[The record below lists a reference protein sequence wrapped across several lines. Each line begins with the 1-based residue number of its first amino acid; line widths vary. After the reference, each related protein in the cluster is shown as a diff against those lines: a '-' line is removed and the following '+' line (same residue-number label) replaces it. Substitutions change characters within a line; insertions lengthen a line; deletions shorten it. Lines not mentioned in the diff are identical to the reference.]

1 MEVKKAIK
9 RVVALAAGATMMGAT
24 IFSALAAADL
34 ANYPAPFVK
43 DGKFDAFIVVGDKAA
58 AEDVVG
64 AVDIGASLQFEM
76 KKESMVSVGAE
87 NVLVSEGVKIKG
99 TGSEVLNYNETLGQV
114 RTTPLDNEDLPV
126 MLAEGRYVESEGA
139 TDNDET
145 YTQELWLAN
154 SSVINSPG
162 LGENAK
168 VLHDQPEDMSHDD
181 YLELQDND
189 YLYVYKL
196 EFDNPVEYALTGDGS
211 LADDIEGTQLTI
223 QGNLYTITK
232 ADFDSSNKLN
242 DLTLM
247 AGDTLVWLMQDQVV
261 EKVSGGVKH
270 EIKVV
275 DVTDSE
281 DSCGVSVDGTVA
293 WIDVKSDKVINGVDI
308 GVLDAK
314 AVHAQLQDVDI
325 CELNIGATEIQIKNA
340 QADSFDD
347 SISGDIKVN
356 GEVNGEEIQH
366 ADAGLIGTNGT
377 WEGIIIKVKPVDDVY
392 LATNQSYTDPVL
404 HNFKFLMGGV
414 VTPREQISIKA
425 SGSKK
430 GTITFNNNDGK
441 QVSIPV
447 FVNDTETGF
456 GLGSDDD
463 KPLLMEGDSFD
474 CGASIEDCDGV
485 LLYAI
490 TSGKA
495 AHVLEITNV
504 DEDNTKIDLKDL
516 TYGRTFEDK
525 NYSLPISL
533 GSLGQIELTDLTGGV
548 LNATDLDANNDNEAE
563 TEYGAIL
570 ELDPTGNLTG
580 PLVAANTTVEL
591 LNLTEKDIDDTADIH
606 PQTIVIDA
614 EWDKSIDQQLEFYLA
629 SGAVFEPSGGVD
641 ESEEVSDIR
650 YYTTLHGTLIK
661 VDEEDDKYVIINYP
675 KEEVEVNA
683 FISPVSAQITTSGGA
698 ISTVTINKI
707 NVGAARLASEIS
719 DVTKDNLILVG
730 GACAN
735 AATAAVQGVTYQAE
749 PECYAGLAPGEA
761 IIKLYE
767 QSTGKVAM
775 VVAGRDALDTRRAT
789 RVVSNYDAYKLSGT
803 EVKVTGTSLTD
814 IKVSVPS

>member
-43 DGKFDAFIVVGDKAA
+43 DGKFDAFIVVGDEAA
-58 AEDVVG
+58 AQDVVG

-76 KKESMVSVGAE
+76 KKESMVSVGAG

-99 TGSEVLNYNETLGQV
+99 TGSQVLNYNETLGQV
-114 RTTPLDNEDLPV
+114 RTTPLDSEDLPV

-145 YTQELWLAN
+145 YTQELWLADSSTIN
-154 SSVINSPG
+154 SSG

-181 YLELQDND
+181 YLELQDNK
-189 YLYVYKL
+189 YIYVYKL
-196 EFDNPVEYALTGDGS
+196 EFDNPVEYSVDEREEGS

-232 ADFDSSNKLN
+232 AGFDSDKNLK

-293 WIDVKSDKVINGVDI
+293 WIDKKSDKVINGVDI

-340 QADSFDD
+340 HAASFDNS
-347 SISGDIKVN
+347 SIHGNIR
-356 GEVNGEEIQH
+356 VNGEEIQH
-366 ADAGLIGTNGT
+366 VDAGLIGTNGT
-377 WEGIIIKVKPVDDVY
+377 WEGIIIKVKPADDVY

-447 FVNDTETGF
+447 FVNDTGTGF

-463 KPLLMEGDSFD
+463 QPLLMEGDSFD
-474 CGASIEDCDGV
+474 CGDSVEDCDGV

-490 TSGKA
+490 TSGKS
-495 AHVLEITNV
+495 AHVLEITHV
-504 DEDNTKIDLKDL
+504 DSDNTQIDLKDL

-533 GSLGQIELTDLTGGV
+533 GSLGQIELTDLGGGV
-548 LNATDLDANNDNEAE
+548 LEATELEANDDNEAE

-580 PLVAANTTVEL
+580 AFVAANTPVEL
-591 LNLTEKDIDDTADIH
+591 LYLTEKDIDDTARIGA
-606 PQTIVIDA
+606 QTIVINA
-614 EWDKSIDQQLEFYLA
+614 EWDNSTDKQLKFTLDTNLD
-629 SGAVFEPSGGVD
+629 VEPSGGVD

-661 VDEEDDKYVIINYP
+661 VDEEDHKYVIINYP
-675 KEEVEVNA
+675 KEEVEVNV

-707 NVGAARLASEIS
+707 NVGAAKLASEIS

-775 VVAGRDALDTRRAT
+775 VVAGRNATDTRRAT
-789 RVVSNYDAYKLSGT
+789 RVVSNYDAYNLSGK
-803 EVKVTGTSLTD
+803 EVKVTGTSVTD
-814 IKVSVPS
+814 IRVSVPS